1 MSNMSQR
8 TKIILNALFLA
19 VLWML
24 AKRFGGG
31 LITRFPALAY
41 DKTTFVHRQ
50 ALAACIPW
58 VVFSIYW
65 EIAAR
70 NATAAKKSESKTS
83 RGLHILLANLA
94 LALEIAPIHGLGRFV
109 ATSLPISVVGFTVE
123 TLGLCM
129 TIWARRHLGGNWSGE
144 ISIKVEHQLIR
155 SGPYK
160 RLRHPIYT
168 GLLAMYIGTAIV
180 TGTWLAIAGL
190 AVALFAYWRK
200 ISLEETNLHGAFGA
214 EYDSYRRQTWAVVPG
229 IF

>member
-8 TKIILNALFLA
+8 TKIILNVLFLA

-70 NATAAKKSESKTS
+70 NAAAAKKSESKIS

-94 LALEIAPIHGLGRFV
+94 LALEIAP
-109 ATSLPISVVGFTVE
+109 FTAWV
-123 TLGLCM
+123 
-129 TIWARRHLGGNWSGE
+129 
-144 ISIKVEHQLIR
+144 
-155 SGPYK
+155 
-160 RLRHPIYT
+160 
-168 GLLAMYIGTAIV
+168 
-180 TGTWLAIAGL
+180 
-190 AVALFAYWRK
+190 
-200 ISLEETNLHGAFGA
+200 
-214 EYDSYRRQTWAVVPG
+214 DS
-229 IF
+229 